1 MDAKLRP
8 LNLGDLIMKHR
19 IVQTLKKIQ
28 DGSISGFGTI
38 VGFVIMLVFV
48 LAFLAIIPQLLV
60 WGLALLGFPI
70 EQGFSSFLGACFI
83 TAYILIIRA
92 AGGSRK
98 DK

>member
-8 LNLGDLIMKHR
+8 LNLGELIKKDR
-19 IVQTLKKIQ
+19 IVQALKKIQ
-28 DGSISGFGTI
+28 DGSISVFGTI

-70 EQGFSSFLGACFI
+70 EQGFSSFLGACLI